1 MRGSSIFSTISFLKE
16 VILRVLPT
24 FSNLQNWYLELFDFI
39 SQPSMTIQF
48 SRIVFGPILE
58 FLRITERKICVFSA
72 IEVFD
77 PMKMLFESLTEEEI
91 LAFCLIIWLNS
102 LIEKLVRDLLSS
114 LCLGWSSSCL
124 WIVKGERQPVM

>member
-1 MRGSSIFSTISFLKE
+1 M
-16 VILRVLPT
+16 
-24 FSNLQNWYLELFDFI
+24 ELFDFI

-91 LAFCLIIWLNS
+91 LAFCLII
-102 LIEKLVRDLLSS
+102 
-114 LCLGWSSSCL
+114 
-124 WIVKGERQPVM
+124 

>member
-124 WIVKGERQPVM
+124 WIVKGKRHPVM